1 MLHLRRRLCL
11 RRDRAMSERPTVFV
25 CGGSHC
31 SDTKTWRKLC
41 DDLDG
46 YASVREVRCQKICDG
61 PVCGTALNGTL
72 IWFAE
77 VDGPR
82 ARQDLR
88 EVIGGAKI
96 TKRLRRR
103 IAAKRSGRMR

>member
-1 MLHLRRRLCL
+1 
-11 RRDRAMSERPTVFV
+11 MSERPTVFV

-31 SDTKTWRKLC
+31 SQTQSWRKLC
-41 DDLDG
+41 KDLDA
-46 YASVREVRCQKICDG
+46 YALVCEVRCQKICDG
-61 PVCGTALNGTL
+61 PVCGTALNATL
-72 IWFAE
+72 TWFAE
-77 VDGPR
+77 VDGRR
-82 ARQDLR
+82 AREDLR